1 MSRILLENEALLKRL
16 QNRQS
21 NYNVWSWEN
30 ERKQQ
35 IKRIKQICLYPPSI
49 SKRKR
54 YHKKTKGFDLLDM
67 EKRYASAG
75 PNKQMYDMYNLS
87 MRNTVEGSQG
97 QITGLASLSALQD
110 AALPEGQGAQSQA
123 NFANPGLLAARVD
136 QNSMSTSAIQY
147 ENQRMQEEEEGEN
160 GKPSTA
166 NPRPNADFGTDSAL
180 RVVSHEGQRQVSS
193 THADEVRDQV
203 RALGDGQEG
212 ANQDGRGPNGAEPA
226 ERNAGDQLTQER
238 LPPLGED
245 QGGDPE
251 HPELAGLGA
260 PADLT
265 LH

>member
-1 MSRILLENEALLKRL
+1 
-16 QNRQS
+16 
-21 NYNVWSWEN
+21 
-30 ERKQQ
+30 
-35 IKRIKQICLYPPSI
+35 
-49 SKRKR
+49 
-54 YHKKTKGFDLLDM
+54 M

-97 QITGLASLSALQD
+97 QVTGLASLSALQD
-110 AALPEGQGAQSQA
+110 AAMPEGQGAQSQA

-147 ENQRMQEEEEGEN
+147 ENQRMQEEADAEH
-160 GKPSTA
+160 GKPGTA
-166 NPRPNADFGTDSAL
+166 NPRPNADFGTDSAF
-180 RVVSHEGQRQVSS
+180 RVVSRDGQRQVSS

-212 ANQDGRGPNGAEPA
+212 ASQEGQEPNGGDPA
-226 ERNAGDQLTQER
+226 ERNAGDQVAQER

-260 PADLT
+260 PGNPA
-265 LH
+265 LHQFASNVQDVQAPNS